1 MFVVKSHDSKVYLCK
16 RRGDTEGG
24 SSLLVLKQIPV
35 DEMSIDERKASETEA
50 KVLDMLKHPNIIAYF
65 ESFIEDNS
73 IMIAMEYAP
82 GTAPVTVIIK
92 LTAPSPLL
100 NFLPISDM
108 HIFKSVFCVVLVVC
122 QLLQAA
128 PSLISSRRG
137 MVCSWMRK

>member
-16 RRGDTEGG
+16 RRLKGD

-82 GTAPVTVIIK
+82 GPAPVTVI
-92 LTAPSPLL
+92 TAPSPLIY
-100 NFLPISDM
+100 FLPISDM
-108 HIFKSVFCVVLVVC
+108 HIFKSVLFCLSVNYY
-122 QLLQAA
+122 
-128 PSLISSRRG
+128 RRYPL
-137 MVCSWMRK
+137 